1 MKKEKFRDAA
11 IFYNCSGEDR
21 IAFCTNRNLT
31 ITLKKL
37 NRCSWIKDIKV
48 EKYNLDEW

>member
-1 MKKEKFRDAA
+1 MKKEKFTNATV
-11 IFYNCSGEDR
+11 FYNCSGENR

-37 NRCSWIKDIKV
+37 NRCSWIKDIEV
-48 EKYNLDEW
+48 EKYNSNE